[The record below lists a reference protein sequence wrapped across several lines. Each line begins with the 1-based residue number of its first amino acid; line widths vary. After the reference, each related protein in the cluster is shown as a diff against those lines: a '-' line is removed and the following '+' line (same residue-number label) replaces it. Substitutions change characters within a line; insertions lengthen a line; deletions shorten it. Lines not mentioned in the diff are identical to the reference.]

1 MERIKQVAGLSWVG
15 AVVAVVAAMLAS
27 MVSFGF
33 VVAVYAASS
42 GELQVAI
49 AKVRGV
55 SAPASAVVAAPRKP
69 KSG

>member
-1 MERIKQVAGLSWVG
+1 MERSEQVAGLSWMG
-15 AVVAVVAAMLAS
+15 AVVAVIAAMLAS
-27 MVSFGF
+27 MASFGF

-42 GELQVAI
+42 GELQVAM

-55 SAPASAVVAAPRKP
+55 PASAPAVVAAPRKP